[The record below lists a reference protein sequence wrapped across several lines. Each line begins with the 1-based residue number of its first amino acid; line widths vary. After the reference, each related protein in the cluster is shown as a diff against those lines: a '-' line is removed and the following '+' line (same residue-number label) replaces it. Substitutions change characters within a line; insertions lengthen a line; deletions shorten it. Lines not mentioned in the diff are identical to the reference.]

1 MVKIQRAEFPRG
13 LNITGEDDQ
22 PLQTYKKFLHYQEQI
37 APIDQAISQ
46 EERLFTQGE
55 VERMLDL
62 SQQKVELSEELLAN
76 GIYEPWMYRV
86 QGEHLVREIRAIEFL
101 QRFKGLTNADKRRD
115 SLLANAQEDGLFELN
130 HLVAQRAESGIILI
144 FILAHL
150 PYMIQL
156 SNSTGNLWNTTS
168 SV

>member
-13 LNITGEDDQ
+13 LNITGEND
-22 PLQTYKKFLHYQEQI
+22 PLQTYQNFLRYQEQI

-130 HLVAQRAESGIILI
+130 HGSTTCRSPGLYSFLFSHIYLI
-144 FILAHL
+144 
-150 PYMIQL
+150 
-156 SNSTGNLWNTTS
+156 
-168 SV
+168 